1 MWVLE
6 RPVFLLLFLLLPV
19 LVYTR
24 HVWWRRG
31 SRIKMPFVL
40 YPAVGMKNRRTWR
53 SGLSRM
59 GVLCFWLGWSAIVV
73 ALSGPMETER
83 ERIYLNRGTDIMLVI
98 DQSASMA
105 ARDFPPGN
113 RFDAA
118 RSVIRNFV
126 GERANDHI
134 GLVGFSAE
142 AELRVPPT
150 LSHETVLESVNQ
162 MQLLELGD
170 GTAIGMGL
178 ALAALHL
185 QHSQAEQK
193 VIILLTDGVNNA
205 GEISPE
211 AAAQVAGTSGIRIY
225 AIGVGSRREVPVEV
239 RDPSSG
245 QLYRGTI
252 TDSYDENS
260 LQNLA
265 ELSGGSF
272 FSAGSP
278 GTLNS
283 VFEAIGTVESVDRR
297 ARVQVHQFPL
307 YRDAVIWGLAL
318 IALSYALRRIVVGV
332 AP

>member
-1 MWVLE
+1 MWILE
-6 RPVFLLLFLLLPV
+6 RPVYLLLLLVLPALIV
-19 LVYTR
+19 IR
-24 HVWWRRG
+24 HVWRNRG
-31 SRIKMPFVL
+31 SRIRMPFVL
-40 YPAVGMKNRRTWR
+40 YPSVRMKGRRTWR
-53 SGLSRM
+53 TALVRL
-59 GVLCFWLGWSAIVV
+59 GVLSFWLGLVAVIVAV
-73 ALSGPMETER
+73 AGPMETEQ
-83 ERIYLNRGTDIMLVI
+83 ERIFLNRGTDIMLVI

-113 RFDAA
+113 RFEAA
-118 RSVIRNFV
+118 RSVIRRFI

-150 LSHETVLESVNQ
+150 LSHESVVESVNK

-185 QHSQAEQK
+185 QHSEAEQK

-211 AAAQVAGTSGIRIY
+211 AAAQVAGANGIRIY

-239 RDPSSG
+239 RDPNTG

-252 TDSYDENS
+252 TDSYDEES
-260 LQNLA
+260 LRSLA
-265 ELSGGSF
+265 DLSGGNF
-272 FSAGSP
+272 FPAGSP
-278 GTLNS
+278 GTLSS

-297 ARVQVHQFPL
+297 VRMQVHQYPM
-307 YRDAVIWGLAL
+307 YREFVLWGLAL
-318 IALSYALRRIVVGV
+318 VAVSFVIRRIVVGV